1 MMPDF
6 TAWLDATLDL
16 RRIPLC
22 KACLINHLRCGRS
35 SGHRG
40 LALGLHS
47 SQLNTP
53 LRSDHREELP
63 VRRAQPNRPLNG
75 KPNGKVN
82 GKINGKP
89 ARNGVAANG
98 RANGKTNGNG
108 NHHGASHEEHDFVLR
123 DDEEHPDETLNG
135 AIEHDDELEH
145 LPEEGSPE
153 SHIDDPIRMYLMQM
167 GEIPMLNREDEISSA
182 RRIEETRTRF
192 RNLLLGND
200 FVLQAAV
207 ELLEKVQNGEL
218 RLDRTIEI
226 SVTNTSEKKRTLK
239 RLAPNLET
247 IKHLMRLNQVDFRVA
262 INKCRPKAEK
272 SAAWRRLVVRRGKV
286 VRLVEELN
294 LRLGKLMPVM
304 QQLHKIGERMIT
316 IKQQLGEP
324 EKLISEKQHAEL
336 LQELRYLMRITLESP
351 ATLAHLAAR
360 TLEERNK
367 YDEAKRVLSAANLRL
382 VVSIAKRYRNRG
394 LSFLDLIQEGNT
406 GLMRAVDKFEYQ
418 RGYKFSTYATW
429 WIRQA
434 ITRAIAD
441 QSRTIRL
448 PVHMIDTMGRVR
460 AVTAAFVQEAGR
472 EPNPEEVAERAGLS
486 LEDARVIIKMCR
498 QPLSLDQ
505 PVGDHEDNFF
515 GEFLQENRDD
525 DPLRETN
532 SEMLKQRLN
541 DVMHDLTYRERE
553 IIRLRYGLADG
564 YTYTLEEVGKIFQ
577 VTRERVRQIESKAV
591 RKLQQPYRTRA
602 LAGFLDGVEVPIES

>member
-1 MMPDF
+1 M
-6 TAWLDATLDL
+6 
-16 RRIPLC
+16 
-22 KACLINHLRCGRS
+22 
-35 SGHRG
+35 
-40 LALGLHS
+40 
-47 SQLNTP
+47 
-53 LRSDHREELP
+53 DHREEPP
-63 VRRAQPNRPLNG
+63 VRRAKTKHPLNG
-75 KPNGKVN
+75 KATRNGSSHRVGKTQIKVKAQINGKAQVNGKAHLNGKAESGAAAAKVNGAASKNGKVN
-82 GKINGKP
+82 GS
-89 ARNGVAANG
+89 AQR
-98 RANGKTNGNG
+98 
-108 NHHGASHEEHDFVLR
+108 HDFDAEPEADFPLLDDAVVDDVL
-123 DDEEHPDETLNG
+123 DVLPDNE
-135 AIEHDDELEH
+135 DELEH
-145 LPEEGSPE
+145 LPEEGSAE

-167 GEIPMLNREDEISSA
+167 GEIPMLCREDEISSA
-182 RRIEETRTRF
+182 RRIEETRERF
-192 RNLLLGND
+192 RHLMLAND
-200 FVLQAAV
+200 FVLQGAI
-207 ELLEKVQNGEL
+207 ELLEKVQKGEL

-226 SVTNTSEKKRTLK
+226 SVTNTAEKKRTLK
-239 RLAPNLET
+239 RLAPNLAT
-247 IKHLMRLNQVDFRVA
+247 IKHLMRLNQTDYRIA
-262 INKCRPKAEK
+262 MDKRQGKTEK
-272 SAAWRRLVVRRGKV
+272 HTAWKRLVVRRGKI

-294 LRLGKLMPVM
+294 LRQGKLLPVM
-304 QQLHKIGERMIT
+304 QQLHKIGERMVT
-316 IKQQLGEP
+316 IKLQLGEP
-324 EKLISEKQHAEL
+324 EKLISEKQEAEL
-336 LQELRYLMRITLESP
+336 RQELRYLMRITLESP
-351 ATLAHLAAR
+351 ATLAHLVAR
-360 TLEERNK
+360 TLEERNR

-460 AVTAAFVQEAGR
+460 AVTAEFVQLFGR

-486 LEDARVIIKMCR
+486 IDDARCIIKMCR

-515 GEFLQENRDD
+515 GEFLQEERDD
-525 DPLRETN
+525 DPLRDTN

-602 LAGFLDGVEVPIES
+602 LAGFLDGVEIPPDSVEEN

>member
-1 MMPDF
+1 M
-6 TAWLDATLDL
+6 
-16 RRIPLC
+16 
-22 KACLINHLRCGRS
+22 
-35 SGHRG
+35 
-40 LALGLHS
+40 
-47 SQLNTP
+47 
-53 LRSDHREELP
+53 
-63 VRRAQPNRPLNG
+63 RRARPNRPLNG
-75 KPNGKVN
+75 KST
-82 GKINGKP
+82 
-89 ARNGVAANG
+89 RNGVVATNRTPNRKAQ
-98 RANGKTNGNG
+98 GKN
-108 NHHGASHEEHDFVLR
+108 NHRGSSVGDDDFILN
-123 DDEEHPDETLNG
+123 DNDHPDETLDAG
-135 AIEHDDELEH
+135 PEHDDELEH

-167 GEIPMLNREDEISSA
+167 GEIPMLCRADEISSA

-192 RNLLLGND
+192 RHLLLGND
-200 FVLQAAV
+200 FVLQGAV
-207 ELLEKVQNGEL
+207 DLLEKVQQGEL

-226 SVTNTSEKKRTLK
+226 SVTNTSEKRRTLK
-239 RLAPNLET
+239 RLAPNLAT
-247 IKHLMRLNQVDFRVA
+247 IKHLMQINQVDFRVA
-262 INKCRPKAEK
+262 IDKRRPKTEK
-272 SAAWRRLVVRRGKV
+272 RSAWRRLTIRRGKV

-294 LRLGKLMPVM
+294 LRLGKLMPM
-304 QQLHKIGERMIT
+304 MHQLHKIGERMVT
-316 IKQQLGEP
+316 IKQQLAEP
-324 EKLISEKQHAEL
+324 EKLISDKQQSEL

-351 ATLAHLAAR
+351 ATLAHLSAR
-360 TLEERNK
+360 TLEQRNK

-460 AVTAAFVQEAGR
+460 AVTAEFVQEVGR

-486 LEDARVIIKMCR
+486 IEDARVIIKMCR

-515 GEFLQENRDD
+515 GEFLEEARED
-525 DPLRETN
+525 DPLRDTN
-532 SEMLKQRLN
+532 IEMLKQRLN
-541 DVMHDLTYRERE
+541 DVMHDLSYRERE

-591 RKLQQPYRTRA
+591 RKLQQPYRTRT
-602 LAGFLDGVEVPIES
+602 LAGFLDGVEIPLETQ

>member
-1 MMPDF
+1 M
-6 TAWLDATLDL
+6 
-16 RRIPLC
+16 
-22 KACLINHLRCGRS
+22 
-35 SGHRG
+35 
-40 LALGLHS
+40 
-47 SQLNTP
+47 
-53 LRSDHREELP
+53 
-63 VRRAQPNRPLNG
+63 RRARPNQPL
-75 KPNGKVN
+75 NGKVN
-82 GKINGKP
+82 GKTNGHE
-89 ARNGVAANG
+89 VAHANG
-98 RANGKTNGNG
+98 AKGKSNGNS
-108 NHHGASHEEHDFVLR
+108 NHHIDSFA
-123 DDEEHPDETLNG
+123 DDEFAVNEDEQPDETL
-135 AIEHDDELEH
+135 ASVVEHEDELDH
-145 LPEEGSPE
+145 LPEEGSLE

-167 GEIPMLNREDEISSA
+167 GEIPMLNRADEISSA
-182 RRIEETRTRF
+182 RRIEQTRKRF
-192 RNLLLGND
+192 RYLLLAND
-200 FVLQAAV
+200 FVLQGAV
-207 ELLEKVQNGEL
+207 ELLEKVHSGEL

-239 RLAPNLET
+239 RLAPNLAT
-247 IKHLMRLNQVDFRVA
+247 IKHLMRLNQADFRVA
-262 INKCRPKAEK
+262 IDKRRTKSEK
-272 SAAWRRLVVRRGKV
+272 HHAWRRLVVRRGKI

-294 LRLGKLMPVM
+294 LRLGKLLPMM
-304 QQLHKIGERMIT
+304 QQLHKIGERMVT
-316 IKQQLGEP
+316 IKQQLSEP
-324 EKLISEKQHAEL
+324 EKLISERQRVEL
-336 LQELRYLMRITLESP
+336 LQEIRYLMRISLESP

-460 AVTAAFVQEAGR
+460 AVTADFVQEVGR

-486 LEDARVIIKMCR
+486 IEDARVIIKMCR

-515 GEFLQENRDD
+515 GEFLQEDRDD
-525 DPLRETN
+525 DPLRDTN

-602 LAGFLDGVEVPIES
+602 LAGFLDGVEIPLES

>member
-1 MMPDF
+1 MSPG
-6 TAWLDATLDL
+6 THLIGTRTGNRNLHSTKDL
-16 RRIPLC
+16 NRGPRTRPAYPASSLHSADDITS
-22 KACLINHLRCGRS
+22 LRCHTAR
-35 SGHRG
+35 
-40 LALGLHS
+40 
-47 SQLNTP
+47 NC
-53 LRSDHREELP
+53 P
-63 VRRAQPNRPLNG
+63 VRRVRPNRPLNG
-75 KPNGKVN
+75 KSTRNGKTHRNGVTPPNGRSHRNGEKPQNGKVN
-82 GKINGKP
+82 GHDSH
-89 ARNGVAANG
+89 RNDFDADP
-98 RANGKTNGNG
+98 
-108 NHHGASHEEHDFVLR
+108 DFVVGDELIP
-123 DDEEHPDETLNG
+123 DEEIDIAP
-135 AIEHDDELEH
+135 EHEDELEH
-145 LPEEGSPE
+145 LPEEGSSE

-167 GEIPMLNREDEISSA
+167 GEIPMLCRADEISSA
-182 RRIEETRTRF
+182 RSIEETRALF
-192 RNLLLGND
+192 RHLMLGND
-200 FVLQAAV
+200 FVLQGAV
-207 ELLEKVQNGEL
+207 ELLEKVQKGEL

-226 SVTNTSEKKRTLK
+226 SVTNTAEKKRTLK
-239 RLAPNLET
+239 RLAPNLAT
-247 IKHLMRLNQVDFRVA
+247 IKHLMRLNQSDFRTA
-262 INKCRPKAEK
+262 IDKRRTPAEK
-272 SAAWRRLVVRRGKV
+272 HDAWRRLIIRRGKI

-294 LRLGKLMPVM
+294 LRLGKLLPVM
-304 QQLHKIGERMIT
+304 DQLHKIGKRMIT
-316 IKQQLGEP
+316 VKLQLSEP
-324 EKLISEKQHAEL
+324 EKLISEKQQAEL

-351 ATLAHLAAR
+351 ATLAHLVAR
-360 TLEERNK
+360 TLEARNK

-460 AVTAAFVQEAGR
+460 SATAEFVQKFGR
-472 EPNPEEVAERAGLS
+472 EPNPEEVAEQVGLS
-486 LEDARVIIKMCR
+486 IDDARCIIKMCR

-515 GEFLQENRDD
+515 GEFLQEERDD
-525 DPLRETN
+525 DPLRDTN
-532 SEMLKQRLN
+532 AEMLKQRLN

-602 LAGFLDGVEVPIES
+602 LAGFLDGAEIPVETVES

>member
-1 MMPDF
+1 VPRYSSKRQING
-6 TAWLDATLDL
+6 TAT
-16 RRIPLC
+16 R
-22 KACLINHLRCGRS
+22 H
-35 SGHRG
+35 
-40 LALGLHS
+40 
-47 SQLNTP
+47 
-53 LRSDHREELP
+53 P
-63 VRRAQPNRPLNG
+63 VLNG
-75 KPNGKVN
+75 GHSAKKNKNERHDEEDIDIKVN
-82 GKINGKP
+82 GT
-89 ARNGVAANG
+89 A
-98 RANGKTNGNG
+98 
-108 NHHGASHEEHDFVLR
+108 HDESIDV
-123 DDEEHPDETLNG
+123 DHDEELDH
-135 AIEHDDELEH
+135 LEH
-145 LPEEGSPE
+145 LPEDGSAE

-167 GEIPMLNREDEISSA
+167 GEIPMLSRADEIDSA

-192 RNLLLGND
+192 RQLMLCND
-200 FVLQAAV
+200 FVLYAAV
-207 ELLEKVQNGEL
+207 DMLEKVMQGDL

-247 IKHLMRLNQVDFRVA
+247 IRHLLRLNQTDFRVA
-262 INKCRPKAEK
+262 LSKKRSQAEK
-272 SAAWRRLVVRRGKV
+272 HSAWRRLVVRRNKI

-294 LRLGKLMPVM
+294 LRLGRLLPIM
-304 QQLHKIGERMIT
+304 QQLHRISQRMIT
-316 IKQQLGEP
+316 IKQQLAEP

-336 LQELRYLMRITLESP
+336 RQELRYLMRITLESP
-351 ATLAHLAAR
+351 ATLAHLVAR
-360 TLEERNK
+360 TLEERNR

-441 QSRTIRL
+441 QSRTI
-448 PVHMIDTMGRVR
+448 DTMGKVR
-460 AVTAAFVQEAGR
+460 SVTADFVQKFGR
-472 EPNPEEVAERAGLS
+472 EPNPEEVAEQAGLS
-486 LEDARVIIKMCR
+486 LDDARCIIKMCR

-515 GEFLQENRDD
+515 GEFLEEQRDD
-525 DPLRETN
+525 DPLYDTN
-532 SEMLKQRLN
+532 MEMLKARLN
-541 DVMHDLTYRERE
+541 DVMHDLSYRERE
-553 IIRLRYGLADG
+553 IIRLRYGLTDG
-564 YTYTLEEVGKIFQ
+564 YTYTLEEVGKIFS

-602 LAGFLDGVEVPIES
+602 LAGFLDGVEGPPVETA

>member
-1 MMPDF
+1 M
-6 TAWLDATLDL
+6 
-16 RRIPLC
+16 
-22 KACLINHLRCGRS
+22 
-35 SGHRG
+35 
-40 LALGLHS
+40 
-47 SQLNTP
+47 
-53 LRSDHREELP
+53 
-63 VRRAQPNRPLNG
+63 RRAQTNRPLNG
-75 KPNGKVN
+75 KLNGKVN
-82 GKINGKP
+82 GK
-89 ARNGVAANG
+89 ASRNGVVAANG
-98 RANGKTNGNG
+98 TVAGKANGKVNGKSNGKTNHRG
-108 NHHGASHEEHDFVLR
+108 GALT
-123 DDEEHPDETLNG
+123 DDEFILNDEEVPDETIG
-135 AIEHDDELEH
+135 AVTEQDDELEH
-145 LPEEGSPE
+145 LPEEGSLE

-167 GEIPMLNREDEISSA
+167 GEIPMLCRADEISSA
-182 RRIEETRTRF
+182 RRIEHTRARF
-192 RNLLLGND
+192 RKLLLSND
-200 FVLQAAV
+200 FMLQGAV

-239 RLAPNLET
+239 RLAPNLAT
-247 IKHLMRLNQVDFRVA
+247 IKHLMRLNQADFRVA
-262 INKCRPKAEK
+262 INKRRTNVEK
-272 SAAWRRLVVRRGKV
+272 HNAWHRLVTRRGKI

-294 LRLGKLMPVM
+294 LRLGKLMPMM
-304 QQLHKIGERMIT
+304 QQLHKIGERMVT
-316 IKQQLGEP
+316 IKQQIAEP
-324 EKLISEKQHAEL
+324 ERLISEKQHAEL

-360 TLEERNK
+360 TLEQRNK

-460 AVTAAFVQEAGR
+460 AVTADFIQEVGR

-486 LEDARVIIKMCR
+486 IDDARVIIKMCR

-515 GEFLQENRDD
+515 GEFLQEERDD
-525 DPLRETN
+525 DPLRDTN

-602 LAGFLDGVEVPIES
+602 LAGFLDGVEVPLES

>member
-1 MMPDF
+1 V
-6 TAWLDATLDL
+6 
-16 RRIPLC
+16 RRI
-22 KACLINHLRCGRS
+22 
-35 SGHRG
+35 
-40 LALGLHS
+40 
-47 SQLNTP
+47 
-53 LRSDHREELP
+53 
-63 VRRAQPNRPLNG
+63 QPNRPLNG
-75 KPNGKVN
+75 KLNGKVN
-82 GKINGKP
+82 GKSS
-89 ARNGVAANG
+89 RNGVVATKG
-98 RANGKTNGNG
+98 PANGKAGGKNG
-108 NHHGASHEEHDFVLR
+108 HHSDSIVEDDFILS
-123 DDEEHPDETLNG
+123 DEIHSDETLE
-135 AIEHDDELEH
+135 AVIDQDDDLDH

-167 GEIPMLNREDEISSA
+167 GEIPMLCREDEISSA

-200 FVLQAAV
+200 FMLQAAV

-226 SVTNTSEKKRTLK
+226 SVTNTQEKKRTLK
-239 RLAPNLET
+239 RLAPNLAT
-247 IKHLMRLNQVDFRVA
+247 IKHLMRLNQIDFRIA
-262 INKCRPKAEK
+262 IDKRPTKAEK
-272 SAAWRRLVVRRGKV
+272 HNAWRRLVTRRGKV

-294 LRLGKLMPVM
+294 LRLGKLMPMM
-304 QQLHKIGERMIT
+304 QQLHKIGERMVT
-316 IKQQLGEP
+316 IKQQLAEP
-324 EKLISEKQHAEL
+324 EKLISDKQHAEL

-360 TLEERNK
+360 TLEQRNK

-460 AVTAAFVQEAGR
+460 AVTADFIQEVGR

-515 GEFLQENRDD
+515 GEFLQEERDD
-525 DPLRETN
+525 DPLRDTN

-602 LAGFLDGVEVPIES
+602 LAGFLDGVEVPLES

>member
-1 MMPDF
+1 M
-6 TAWLDATLDL
+6 
-16 RRIPLC
+16 
-22 KACLINHLRCGRS
+22 S
-35 SGHRG
+35 
-40 LALGLHS
+40 
-47 SQLNTP
+47 
-53 LRSDHREELP
+53 HREELP
-63 VRRAQPNRPLNG
+63 VRRARPKSLNG
-75 KPNGKVN
+75 KSS
-82 GKINGKP
+82 
-89 ARNGVAANG
+89 
-98 RANGKTNGNG
+98 
-108 NHHGASHEEHDFVLR
+108 HHGAPRKGAATRNGRKSLNGKLNGKSEHHDFDVDAEFAAAE
-123 DDEEHPDETLNG
+123 DDPQEDSLDL
-135 AIEHDDELEH
+135 AVEHDDELEH
-145 LPEEGSPE
+145 LPEEGSSE

-167 GEIPMLNREDEISSA
+167 GEIPMLCRADEISSA
-182 RRIEETRTRF
+182 RRIEYTRKRF
-192 RNLLLGND
+192 RHFLLGND
-200 FVLQAAV
+200 FVAQGAV
-207 ELLEKVQNGEL
+207 ELLEKVQQGEL

-226 SVTNTSEKKRTLK
+226 SVTNTAEKKRTIK
-239 RLAPNLET
+239 RLAPNLAT
-247 IKHLMRLNQVDFRVA
+247 IKHLLRLNQFDFRVA
-262 INKCRPKAEK
+262 IDKRRPIAEK
-272 SAAWRRLVVRRGKV
+272 RAAWRRLVIRRGKI
-286 VRLVEELN
+286 VRLIEELN

-304 QQLHKIGERMIT
+304 AQLHKIGERMST
-316 IKQQLGEP
+316 IKQQLAEP
-324 EKLISEKQHAEL
+324 EKLVEKEQAEL
-336 LQELRYLMRITLESP
+336 RAELRYLMRISLETP

-360 TLEERNK
+360 TLEQRNR

-460 AVTAAFVQEAGR
+460 TATADFVQEYGR
-472 EPNPEEVAERAGLS
+472 EPNPEEVAVRTGLS
-486 LEDARVIIKMCR
+486 IEDARCIIKMCR

-515 GEFLQENRDD
+515 GEFLQEDRED
-525 DPLRETN
+525 DPLRDTN
-532 SEMLKQRLN
+532 IEMLKNRLN

-602 LAGFLDGVEVPIES
+602 LAGFLDGVELPPVEATS

>member
-1 MMPDF
+1 
-6 TAWLDATLDL
+6 
-16 RRIPLC
+16 
-22 KACLINHLRCGRS
+22 
-35 SGHRG
+35 
-40 LALGLHS
+40 
-47 SQLNTP
+47 
-53 LRSDHREELP
+53 
-63 VRRAQPNRPLNG
+63 
-75 KPNGKVN
+75 
-82 GKINGKP
+82 
-89 ARNGVAANG
+89 
-98 RANGKTNGNG
+98 
-108 NHHGASHEEHDFVLR
+108 
-123 DDEEHPDETLNG
+123 
-135 AIEHDDELEH
+135 
-145 LPEEGSPE
+145 
-153 SHIDDPIRMYLMQM
+153 
-167 GEIPMLNREDEISSA
+167 
-182 RRIEETRTRF
+182 
-192 RNLLLGND
+192 
-200 FVLQAAV
+200 
-207 ELLEKVQNGEL
+207 
-218 RLDRTIEI
+218 
-226 SVTNTSEKKRTLK
+226 
-239 RLAPNLET
+239 
-247 IKHLMRLNQVDFRVA
+247 MRLNQTDFRIA
-262 INKCRPKAEK
+262 IDKRRPKVEK
-272 SAAWRRLVVRRGKV
+272 RAAWHRIVIRRGKT

-294 LRLGKLMPVM
+294 LRLGKLMPMM
-304 QQLHKIGERMIT
+304 QQLHKIGERMVT
-316 IKQQLGEP
+316 IKQQLAEP
-324 EKLISEKQHAEL
+324 EKLISEKQHSEL

-460 AVTAAFVQEAGR
+460 AVTAAFVQEVGR

-486 LEDARVIIKMCR
+486 IDDARVIIKMCR

-525 DPLRETN
+525 DPLRDTN

-602 LAGFLDGVEVPIES
+602 LAGFLDGVEVPLES

>member
-1 MMPDF
+1 M
-6 TAWLDATLDL
+6 
-16 RRIPLC
+16 
-22 KACLINHLRCGRS
+22 
-35 SGHRG
+35 
-40 LALGLHS
+40 
-47 SQLNTP
+47 
-53 LRSDHREELP
+53 
-63 VRRAQPNRPLNG
+63 RRARPNRPLNG
-75 KPNGKVN
+75 KHARNGAAPNGAHGRETASGRN
-82 GKINGKP
+82 GAP
-89 ARNGVAANG
+89 ARNGKKNDHLDDVD
-98 RANGKTNGNG
+98 
-108 NHHGASHEEHDFVLR
+108 HDFLSN
-123 DDEEHPDETLNG
+123 DDEHPDEPLDVPDET
-135 AIEHDDELEH
+135 DDELAH
-145 LPEEGSPE
+145 LPEDGSSE

-167 GEIPMLNREDEISSA
+167 GEIPMLCREDEISSA

-192 RNLLLGND
+192 RHLLLGND

-207 ELLEKVQNGEL
+207 ELLEKVKQGEL

-226 SVTNTSEKKRTLK
+226 SVTNTAEKKRTLK
-239 RLAPNLET
+239 RLTPNLTT
-247 IKHLMRLNQVDFRVA
+247 IRHLLRLNQFDYRVA
-262 INKCRPKAEK
+262 IDRKRNQAEK
-272 SAAWRRLVVRRGKV
+272 HAAWRRLVIRRNKV

-294 LRLGKLMPVM
+294 LRIGKLMPIM
-304 QQLHKIGERMIT
+304 AQLHKIGQRMVSL
-316 IKQQLGEP
+316 KQQLAEP
-324 EKLISEKQHAEL
+324 EKLISEKQCLEL
-336 LQELRYLMRITLESP
+336 RQELRYLMRITLESP

-360 TLEERNK
+360 TLEQRNR

-448 PVHMIDTMGRVR
+448 PVHMIDSMGRVR
-460 AVTAAFVQEAGR
+460 SATADFVQEFGR
-472 EPNPEEVAERAGLS
+472 EPNPEEVAERAGMS
-486 LEDARVIIKMCR
+486 LDDARCIIKMCR

-515 GEFLQENRDD
+515 GEFLQEERED
-525 DPLRETN
+525 DPLRDTN
-532 SEMLKQRLN
+532 IEMLKQRLD

-553 IIRLRYGLADG
+553 IIRLRYGLTDG

-602 LAGFLDGVEVPIES
+602 LAGFLDGVDLSQLESTS

>member
-1 MMPDF
+1 
-6 TAWLDATLDL
+6 
-16 RRIPLC
+16 
-22 KACLINHLRCGRS
+22 
-35 SGHRG
+35 
-40 LALGLHS
+40 
-47 SQLNTP
+47 
-53 LRSDHREELP
+53 
-63 VRRAQPNRPLNG
+63 VRRARPNRPLNG
-75 KPNGKVN
+75 KTNGN
-82 GKINGKP
+82 SP
-89 ARNGVAANG
+89 RNGVPAANG
-98 RANGKTNGNG
+98 TLNGKG
-108 NHHGASHEEHDFVLR
+108 NHHEDATGDDDFALH
-123 DDEEHPDETLNG
+123 DDEAVDVSID
-135 AIEHDDELEH
+135 AIIEQDDELEH

-167 GEIPMLNREDEISSA
+167 GEIPMLSRADEISSA
-182 RRIEETRTRF
+182 RRIEHTRF
-192 RNLLLGND
+192 KFRKLLLSND
-200 FVLQAAV
+200 FVLQGAI
-207 ELLEKVQNGEL
+207 ELLEKVLAGEL

-226 SVTNTSEKKRTLK
+226 SVTNTQEKKRTLK
-239 RLAPNLET
+239 RLAPNLAT
-247 IKHLMRLNQVDFRVA
+247 AKHLMRLNQTDYR
-262 INKCRPKAEK
+262 ISIDRRRSPSEK
-272 SAAWRRLVVRRGKV
+272 HSAWRRLVTRRGKI

-294 LRLGKLMPVM
+294 LRLGKLMPMM
-304 QQLHKIGERMIT
+304 QQLHKIGERMST
-316 IKQQLGEP
+316 IKQQLAEP
-324 EKLISEKQHAEL
+324 ERLTSDKLHAEL
-336 LQELRYLMRITLESP
+336 IQELRYLMRITLESP

-460 AVTAAFVQEAGR
+460 TVTAAFVQEMGR

-486 LEDARVIIKMCR
+486 LDDARVIIKMCR

-515 GEFLQENRDD
+515 GEFLQEDRDD

-602 LAGFLDGVEVPIES
+602 LAGFLDGVEIPLES

>member
-1 MMPDF
+1 M
-6 TAWLDATLDL
+6 
-16 RRIPLC
+16 
-22 KACLINHLRCGRS
+22 
-35 SGHRG
+35 
-40 LALGLHS
+40 
-47 SQLNTP
+47 
-53 LRSDHREELP
+53 DHREEPP
-63 VRRAQPNRPLNG
+63 VRRAKTKHPLNG
-75 KPNGKVN
+75 KATRNGSSHRVGKTQIKVKAQINGKAQVNGKAHLNGKAKSGAAAAKVNGAASKNGKVN
-82 GKINGKP
+82 GS
-89 ARNGVAANG
+89 AQR
-98 RANGKTNGNG
+98 
-108 NHHGASHEEHDFVLR
+108 HDFDAEPEADFPLLDDAVVDDVL
-123 DDEEHPDETLNG
+123 DVLPDNE
-135 AIEHDDELEH
+135 DELEH
-145 LPEEGSPE
+145 LPEEGSAE

-167 GEIPMLNREDEISSA
+167 GEIPMLCREDEISSA
-182 RRIEETRTRF
+182 RRIEETRERF
-192 RNLLLGND
+192 RHLMLAND
-200 FVLQAAV
+200 FVLQGAI
-207 ELLEKVQNGEL
+207 ELLEKVQKGEL

-226 SVTNTSEKKRTLK
+226 SVTNTAEKKRTLK
-239 RLAPNLET
+239 RLAPNLAT
-247 IKHLMRLNQVDFRVA
+247 IKHLMRLNQTDYRIA
-262 INKCRPKAEK
+262 MDKRQGKTEK
-272 SAAWRRLVVRRGKV
+272 HTAWKRLVVRRGKI

-294 LRLGKLMPVM
+294 LRQGKLLPVM
-304 QQLHKIGERMIT
+304 QQLHKIGERMVT
-316 IKQQLGEP
+316 IKLQLGEP
-324 EKLISEKQHAEL
+324 EKLISEKQEAEL
-336 LQELRYLMRITLESP
+336 RQELRYLMRITLESP
-351 ATLAHLAAR
+351 ATLAHLVAR
-360 TLEERNK
+360 TLEERNR

-460 AVTAAFVQEAGR
+460 AVTAEFVQLFGR

-486 LEDARVIIKMCR
+486 IDDARCIIKMCR

-515 GEFLQENRDD
+515 GEFLQEERDD
-525 DPLRETN
+525 DPLRDTN

-602 LAGFLDGVEVPIES
+602 LAGFLDGVEIPPDSVEEN